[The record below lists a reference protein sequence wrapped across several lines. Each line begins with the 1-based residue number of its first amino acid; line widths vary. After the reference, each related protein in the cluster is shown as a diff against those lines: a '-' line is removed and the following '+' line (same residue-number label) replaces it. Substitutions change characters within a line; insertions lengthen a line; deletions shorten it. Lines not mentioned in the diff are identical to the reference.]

1 VDATSIGAVV
11 TASVAA
17 VAGGIFGVVKILGS
31 SNGTGSG
38 TDTDKKVC
46 ADHGAI
52 CEQLRIGN
60 GRFDRVEK
68 KIDEQRELIFQT
80 SLDVGKI
87 AAKIDVMHER
97 GQ

>member
-38 TDTDKKVC
+38 TDKKVC

>member
-1 VDATSIGAVV
+1 MDASSIGAVV

-38 TDTDKKVC
+38 TYKKVC

-52 CEQLRIGN
+52 CEQIRIGN